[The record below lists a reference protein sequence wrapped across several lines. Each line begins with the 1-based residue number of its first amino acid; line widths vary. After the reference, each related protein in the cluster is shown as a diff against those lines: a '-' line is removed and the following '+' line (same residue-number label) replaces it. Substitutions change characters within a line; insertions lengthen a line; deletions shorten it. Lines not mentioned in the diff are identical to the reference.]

1 MYVVCIDSRRRVSI
15 LILLPTTQMKLNVK
29 QYRRVR
35 VNINSTYMLAVG
47 FGEHRE
53 TVVLCIDFVG
63 HHHTIHVH
71 TNELH
76 HN

>member
-1 MYVVCIDSRRRVSI
+1 
-15 LILLPTTQMKLNVK
+15 MKLNVK